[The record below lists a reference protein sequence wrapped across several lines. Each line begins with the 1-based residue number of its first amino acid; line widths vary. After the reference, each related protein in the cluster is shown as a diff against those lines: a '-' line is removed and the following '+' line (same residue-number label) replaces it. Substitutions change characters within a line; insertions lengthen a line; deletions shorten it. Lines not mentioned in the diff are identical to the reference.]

1 MDQLTMEP
9 TQAISEK
16 LDDEK
21 RQQLKALFLKGFV
34 NGKPVTRMLV
44 DGGAAVILMP
54 YNMLREIGKS
64 DEDLTQTDMMLMN
77 IERNISP
84 AQGAIYV
91 ELTIDNKTLC

>member
-1 MDQLTMEP
+1 
-9 TQAISEK
+9 
-16 LDDEK
+16 
-21 RQQLKALFLKGFV
+21 
-34 NGKPVTRMLV
+34 
-44 DGGAAVILMP
+44 MP